1 MALLGTFINAGAA
14 CMALG
19 QNCFA
24 HSLPTTPDF
33 VAWQFVGAT
42 VSIPDFNSRGSA
54 GVFVRGPAA
63 FSTEGLFASFHSIIR

>member
-1 MALLGTFINAGAA
+1 MALLGTFINSGAA

-33 VAWQFVGAT
+33 VSWTLITGSI
-42 VSIPDFNSRGSA
+42 SIPDFVSRGSV
-54 GVFVRGPAA
+54 GVFVRGTGNTNAD
-63 FSTEGLFASFHSIIR
+63 GLFASFHSIIR

>member
-14 CMALG
+14 CMTLG

-33 VAWQFVGAT
+33 VAWQFITAS
-42 VSIPDFNSRGSA
+42 VSIPDFNSRGTV
-54 GVFVRGPAA
+54 GVFVRGTVAGNN
-63 FSTEGLFASFHSIIR
+63 EGLFASFHSIIR